1 MYLKKMA
8 LTASVLCSLSM
19 FMAVGS
25 TQAFDP
31 DETVIPT
38 KTYSGKAFPVYYR
51 KALPVTATRARYTGF
66 HPGTSVLKAGTVRF
80 DGAMPLPTDILME
93 RDVPIKLRDGTTIYA
108 DVFRPAA
115 AAKHPALLCISPY
128 GKEVGGQHIDDVP
141 GRVGVPKS
149 ATSGLER
156 FEGADPAYWVSK
168 GYAVI
173 NPDTRGAYSSEG
185 NINYWGRQYAE
196 DGYDIVE
203 WIARQKWSNEK
214 VGMSGNSWL
223 AVSQWFIAAEQPPHL
238 AAIAPWEG
246 FSDHYREAGTRG
258 GIPETAFTE
267 RIAETFASAHGL
279 LEDQPRMI
287 AQYPFLNDYWTDK
300 QARLSRIKIPAYVV
314 ASYTNPVHTHG
325 SFAGFCEISSRD
337 KWLRVHLTQEWND
350 YYKPENV
357 ADLTKFFDHYLK
369 GEKNGWEKTPKVRLS
384 VYEMEGHDVIN
395 RPEKEFPLARTQYKR
410 LYLDAAHN
418 TLQLQKPAAAKLSY
432 DSEGAKPE
440 AVFTCKFDK
449 DTELTG
455 YMKLHLWA
463 AAADNDDMD
472 LRVKVEKIAADGTL
486 LNQNAFGSVAATG
499 QLRASCRTLDPKKST
514 EAEPFLLGTREQ
526 KLQKGQIVPL
536 DIGIWPMG
544 MIYHK
549 GESLRLTVGAYRQE
563 KADVPPFGSTKIAV
577 PTESYTYPVSSTV
590 KKEVLG
596 GDCSEAADPAQVV
609 KPVPTHNKG
618 RHVLYTGGEY
628 DSYLLVPVVP
638 AKEKAA
644 K

>member
-1 MYLKKMA
+1 
-8 LTASVLCSLSM
+8 
-19 FMAVGS
+19 
-25 TQAFDP
+25 
-31 DETVIPT
+31 
-38 KTYSGKAFPVYYR
+38 
-51 KALPVTATRARYTGF
+51 
-66 HPGTSVLKAGTVRF
+66 
-80 DGAMPLPTDILME
+80 
-93 RDVPIKLRDGTTIYA
+93 
-108 DVFRPAA
+108 
-115 AAKHPALLCISPY
+115 
-128 GKEVGGQHIDDVP
+128 
-141 GRVGVPKS
+141 
-149 ATSGLER
+149 
-156 FEGADPAYWVSK
+156 
-168 GYAVI
+168 
-173 NPDTRGAYSSEG
+173 
-185 NINYWGRQYAE
+185 
-196 DGYDIVE
+196 
-203 WIARQKWSNEK
+203 
-214 VGMSGNSWL
+214 
-223 AVSQWFIAAEQPPHL
+223 
-238 AAIAPWEG
+238 
-246 FSDHYREAGTRG
+246 
-258 GIPETAFTE
+258 
-267 RIAETFASAHGL
+267 
-279 LEDQPRMI
+279 
-287 AQYPFLNDYWTDK
+287 
-300 QARLSRIKIPAYVV
+300 
-314 ASYTNPVHTHG
+314 
-325 SFAGFCEISSRD
+325 
-337 KWLRVHLTQEWND
+337 
-350 YYKPENV
+350 
-357 ADLTKFFDHYLK
+357 
-369 GEKNGWEKTPKVRLS
+369 
-384 VYEMEGHDVIN
+384 MEGHDVIN

-418 TLQLQKPAAAKLSY
+418 TLQLQKPAAAKLRY

-609 KPVPTHNKG
+609 EPVPTHDKG